1 MAKNNKIKLFSIIL
15 VASFCGFFSALAISQ
30 ISNQDSLE
38 KDNELLSGQEKS
50 IIANNKTKDNQF
62 KNPDNTEYKADANNK
77 MVKEV
82 FDIIKKEYVEGK
94 SDRQV
99 NEIAVSGLLSS
110 LDPHSSYL
118 NYDALKEMQVQTKGE
133 FGGLGIEMS
142 QEGGVIKVIS
152 AIEDTPAF
160 KEGIKSGDYIVRID
174 GKSIVGLS
182 IDEVVKKL
190 RGKAGTSVSLSIA
203 RKGEKS
209 LISKKITRQI
219 IKVKAVK
226 SAKFD
231 NIGYIKIITFSEQAH
246 IGMIEEIKKLK
257 NKIGDGK
264 MQGLILDLRNNPGGL
279 LDQAVQIT
287 EEFLDKDKII
297 VSIKGRSSG
306 NDKIYIDS
314 SNENLIPNLPI
325 VVIIN
330 EGSASASEIVAGA
343 LQDHKRGVVIGS
355 KSFGKGSV
363 QTVIP
368 LNNQEDGALR
378 LTTALYYT
386 PNNRSIQ
393 AEGIVPDIEIA
404 DAKIEKNKNDDK
416 SSEADLK
423 GHIENQNLKEL
434 LAQEVRD
441 AKGKKSEE
449 EDLSLYNSDYQLAR
463 SLDLVKAIYVYK
475 DIINKNKQEK
485 VNNQK
490 INNNDNKLINK
501 TDANP
506 ANKHKNNSNK
516 NNDRKKSN
524 N

>member
-209 LISKKITRQI
+209 LISKKITRQL
-219 IKVKAVK
+219 
-226 SAKFD
+226 
-231 NIGYIKIITFSEQAH
+231 
-246 IGMIEEIKKLK
+246 LK
-257 NKIGDGK
+257 
-264 MQGLILDLRNNPGGL
+264 
-279 LDQAVQIT
+279 
-287 EEFLDKDKII
+287 
-297 VSIKGRSSG
+297 
-306 NDKIYIDS
+306 
-314 SNENLIPNLPI
+314 
-325 VVIIN
+325 
-330 EGSASASEIVAGA
+330 
-343 LQDHKRGVVIGS
+343 
-355 KSFGKGSV
+355 
-363 QTVIP
+363 
-368 LNNQEDGALR
+368 
-378 LTTALYYT
+378 
-386 PNNRSIQ
+386 
-393 AEGIVPDIEIA
+393 
-404 DAKIEKNKNDDK
+404 
-416 SSEADLK
+416 
-423 GHIENQNLKEL
+423 
-434 LAQEVRD
+434 
-441 AKGKKSEE
+441 
-449 EDLSLYNSDYQLAR
+449 
-463 SLDLVKAIYVYK
+463 
-475 DIINKNKQEK
+475 
-485 VNNQK
+485 
-490 INNNDNKLINK
+490 
-501 TDANP
+501 
-506 ANKHKNNSNK
+506 
-516 NNDRKKSN
+516 
-524 N
+524 